1 MYVYHIYRSKYT
13 YIYIS
18 QKADAKSHLSQQPVQ
33 KEMPRPTSWFPD
45 TIEVGVPRRKEN
57 TRLCAR
63 RLLGDYFSNYSTKQ
77 EITSRG
83 FPDTIDVG
91 VPRRKEYTR
100 LRARRLIGDY

>member
-1 MYVYHIYRSKYT
+1 MYIIYIDINTSIH
-13 YIYIS
+13 IYIS

-63 RLLGDYFSNYSTKQ
+63 RLLGDYFSNYFTKQ

-91 VPRRKEYTR
+91 VPSRKEYTR